1 VRLSDDIEDLTIL
14 NFMRKNGISPQ
25 LAAEL
30 ARHQAVKAEKSRSP
44 AHDEKHTEVPQLEEQ
59 QVDTLEGGEDDNPSS
74 KKRRRVDLK
83 L

>member
-1 VRLSDDIEDLTIL
+1 VRLLEDIEDLTIL
-14 NFMRKNGISPQ
+14 NFVRNNGISPQ

-30 ARHQAVKAEKSRSP
+30 TRRQAVKAEKSRSLT
-44 AHDEKHTEVPQLEEQ
+44 HDEQDAEALQLEEQ
-59 QVDTLEGGEDDNPSS
+59 QVDTLEGSEDDSLSN